1 MLTGVSNVNF
11 NGGKKVVINRTI
23 DNVSSKVKN
32 SSEYIRGYRGIMDDF
47 LVGEKLEKEQQKA
60 IYSGNFHFLQGI
72 KDAIAKIAKNSEKK

>member
-11 NGGKKVVINRTI
+11 NGSKNVVINRPVEK
-23 DNVSSKVKN
+23 VSSKVQSN
-32 SSEYIRGYRGIMDDF
+32 AEYIRGYRGIMDDF